1 MVYKNCAESLF
12 LSKKQSDNY
21 LLGLYIF
28 EFLNYFTF
36 EFFKALDNR
45 FELGSAK
52 GWLAFY
58 QVLDSYILHY
68 ILFS

>member
-1 MVYKNCAESLF
+1 MVYENCIECLF
-12 LSKKQSDNY
+12 LSKKQSDTY
-21 LLGLYIF
+21 LLALYIF
-28 EFLNYFTF
+28 KFLNYFI
-36 EFFKALDNR
+36 FFKALDNR

-52 GWLAFY
+52 GWLALY